1 MILYKRLKKLKNK
14 IFKISV
20 ILLCFYFIFKY
31 LVDNDVVVKIISD
44 ADYVKISFI
53 ILLSLLLI
61 FFYSN
66 LIFVCLNKIC
76 NIKIPKSRWYLIY
89 FNSQFL
95 NSIPFFGIVY
105 RAVQLKKFDL
115 SYDKFIGIYLMI
127 KWLLQA
133 IKNDNRKV
141 PVSDKLF
148 LEINQTI
155 SSSSSKSLDIKNS
168 NITQVLA
175 NRSNIHFRW

>member
-1 MILYKRLKKLKNK
+1 MAKKYLSTKNK
-14 IFKISV
+14 NLYNKV
-20 ILLCFYFIFKY
+20 INFFTKKGNKVKATNLVNSAFDKVSKSTGLSFNAILTKLY
-31 LVDNDVVVKIISD
+31 LK
-44 ADYVKISFI
+44 
-53 ILLSLLLI
+53 
-61 FFYSN
+61 
-66 LIFVCLNKIC
+66 
-76 NIKIPKSRWYLIY
+76 
-89 FNSQFL
+89 L
-95 NSIPFFGIVY
+95 NSFVEIKKIKVRRGFHLVPFPISHK
-105 RAVQLKKFDL
+105 R
-115 SYDKFIGIYLMI
+115 STYLMI

-133 IKNDNRKV
+133 IKDDKRKV

>member
-1 MILYKRLKKLKNK
+1 MAKKYLSTKNK
-14 IFKISV
+14 NLYNKV
-20 ILLCFYFIFKY
+20 INFFTKKGNKVKATN
-31 LVDNDVVVKIISD
+31 LVNSAFDKVSKSTGL
-44 ADYVKISFI
+44 SFNE
-53 ILLSLLLI
+53 ILTKL
-61 FFYSN
+61 YS
-66 LIFVCLNKIC
+66 K
-76 NIKIPKSRWYLIY
+76 
-89 FNSQFL
+89 L
-95 NSIPFFGIVY
+95 NSFVEIKKIKVRRGFHLVPFPISHK
-105 RAVQLKKFDL
+105 R
-115 SYDKFIGIYLMI
+115 STYLMI

-133 IKNDNRKV
+133 IKDDKRKI

>member
-1 MILYKRLKKLKNK
+1 MAKKYLSTKNK
-14 IFKISV
+14 NLYNKV
-20 ILLCFYFIFKY
+20 INFFTKKGNKVKATNLVNGAFDKVSKSTGLSFNEILTKLY
-31 LVDNDVVVKIISD
+31 LK
-44 ADYVKISFI
+44 
-53 ILLSLLLI
+53 
-61 FFYSN
+61 
-66 LIFVCLNKIC
+66 
-76 NIKIPKSRWYLIY
+76 
-89 FNSQFL
+89 L
-95 NSIPFFGIVY
+95 NSFVEIKKIKVRRGFHLVPFPISHK
-105 RAVQLKKFDL
+105 R
-115 SYDKFIGIYLMI
+115 STYLMI

-133 IKNDNRKV
+133 IKDDKRKV

>member
-1 MILYKRLKKLKNK
+1 MAKKYLSTKNK
-14 IFKISV
+14 NLYNKV
-20 ILLCFYFIFKY
+20 INFFTKKGNKVKATNLVNSAFDKVSKSTGLSFNAILTKLY
-31 LVDNDVVVKIISD
+31 LK
-44 ADYVKISFI
+44 
-53 ILLSLLLI
+53 
-61 FFYSN
+61 
-66 LIFVCLNKIC
+66 
-76 NIKIPKSRWYLIY
+76 
-89 FNSQFL
+89 L
-95 NSIPFFGIVY
+95 NSFVEIKKIKVRRGFHLVPFPISHK
-105 RAVQLKKFDL
+105 R
-115 SYDKFIGIYLMI
+115 STYLMI

-133 IKNDNRKV
+133 IKDDKRKI